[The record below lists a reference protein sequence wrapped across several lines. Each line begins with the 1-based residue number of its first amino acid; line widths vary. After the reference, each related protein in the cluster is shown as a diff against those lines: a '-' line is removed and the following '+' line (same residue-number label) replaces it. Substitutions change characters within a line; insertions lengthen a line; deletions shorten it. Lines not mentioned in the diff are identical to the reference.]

1 MSLIYPQYSV
11 TDKMAKEKISRRA
24 LLSKPVSN
32 VDLTSIKSVSDLVEA
47 FKGTSIQARN
57 IGLAA
62 QVYENMLTDTD
73 RPTVILGLS
82 GPLIAA
88 GLRKVIRDLVDL
100 GLVDVIVST
109 GAVLYQDMYQ
119 ARGYR
124 HYAGSPFADDAVLR
138 DLAIDRI
145 YDTYVDELKFEETDR
160 YISDVV
166 EKMQP
171 GSYSSREVI
180 ETLSSKLSDDES
192 ILRTAYRRGIPVFSP
207 ALNDSSIGI
216 GLTLLHVKQK
226 GRKDHFILDSIK
238 DNFEIVEVILRS
250 KKTGVLYIGGGTP
263 KNWINDAEV
272 MAGYAFNTD
281 IQGHSYALQLTTDV
295 PHWGGLSGS
304 TLDEAR
310 SWGKIQ
316 KKATTATA
324 YVEASVSL
332 PLIAS
337 YVIQRK
343 LYRGRRRLK
352 FKWERNGKLTLS

>member
-1 MSLIYPQYSV
+1 
-11 TDKMAKEKISRRA
+11 MAKERISRKA
-24 LLSKPVSN
+24 LLSKPVRN
-32 VDLTSIKSVSDLVEA
+32 LDLNRVKTIADMVDA
-47 FKGTSIQARN
+47 FKDTSIQARN

-62 QVYENMLTDTD
+62 QVYENMLTDRD

-124 HYAGSPFADDAVLR
+124 HYVGSPQADDALLR

-160 YISDVV
+160 YISEVV
-166 EKMQP
+166 GGLEA

-180 ETLSSKLSDDES
+180 EVLSSELSDEES

-216 GLTLLHVKQK
+216 GLTLLHVRQKKQ
-226 GRKDHFILDSIK
+226 KDHFILDSIK
-238 DNFEIVEVILRS
+238 DNFEIVEIILES
-250 KKTGVLYIGGGTP
+250 KKTGAFYIGGGTP

-272 MAGYAFNTD
+272 MAGYAFDAD
-281 IQGHSYALQLTTDV
+281 IKGHSYALQLTTDV

-316 KKATTATA
+316 KRATTATA

-343 LYRGRRRLK
+343 LHRGRRRLK
-352 FKWERNGKLTLS
+352 FTWERNGKLKIS

>member
-1 MSLIYPQYSV
+1 
-11 TDKMAKEKISRRA
+11 MAKEKITRKS
-24 LLSKPVSN
+24 LLSRPVESLDLMKTRTTGEL
-32 VDLTSIKSVSDLVEA
+32 VDA
-47 FKGTSIQARN
+47 FRHASIQARN

-62 QVYENMLTDTD
+62 EVYENMLSDSD

-88 GLRKVIRDLVDL
+88 GLRKVIRDLVEL

-109 GAVLYQDMYQ
+109 GAVLYQDIYQ

-124 HYAGSPFADDAVLR
+124 HYMGSPFADDTVLR
-138 DLAIDRI
+138 DLSIDRI

-160 YISDVV
+160 YVADVI
-166 EKMQP
+166 EGLGP
-171 GSYSSREVI
+171 GCYSSREVI
-180 ETLSSKLSDDES
+180 SALSARLNDSGS
-192 ILRTAYRRGIPVFSP
+192 ILYSAYRRGIPVFSP

-216 GLTLLHVKQK
+216 GLTLLHFRQRGMKE
-226 GRKDHFILDSIK
+226 RFILDSIK
-238 DNFEIVEVILRS
+238 DNYEIVEVILKSR
-250 KKTGVLYIGGGTP
+250 KTGVIYIGGGTP

-281 IQGHSYALQLTTDV
+281 IKGHSYALQITTDS
-295 PHWGGLSGS
+295 PQWGGLSGS
-304 TLDEAR
+304 TLEEAR

-324 YVEASVSL
+324 YVEASIGL

-337 YVIQRK
+337 YVIQKR
-343 LYRGRRRLK
+343 LFRGRKRARFEWSEDGLK
-352 FKWERNGKLTLS
+352 LSYR